1 MTIETHVREDL
12 SPAGGPDWSLGRY
25 EPTAEQL
32 LPAAVRAVERA
43 APNPGEAVLDV
54 GCGSGNAALLA
65 AATGAN
71 VKGVD
76 PAPRLLGLARDRAA
90 AEGREIAFLKGVVEA
105 LPVPDASV
113 DVLLSVF
120 GVIFTA
126 DPRRAAAELSRVTA
140 NPGRIVLTAWLPGG
154 AMSQVASVS
163 RTAVFRALGQQP
175 PPPFAWHDRGTLRR
189 LLNPYGFSVEFEE
202 ANLVHRGASLDE
214 YMRNVVDVHPLAVAG
229 HALLEPNGEA
239 ERLRAQT
246 RAILAKA
253 NEDPKRFA
261 ITSRYVLVTA
271 RRAHRSSRRQL
282 NDRTTQ

>member
-120 GVIFTA
+120 GVI
-126 DPRRAAAELSRVTA
+126 
-140 NPGRIVLTAWLPGG
+140 
-154 AMSQVASVS
+154 
-163 RTAVFRALGQQP
+163 
-175 PPPFAWHDRGTLRR
+175 
-189 LLNPYGFSVEFEE
+189 
-202 ANLVHRGASLDE
+202 
-214 YMRNVVDVHPLAVAG
+214 
-229 HALLEPNGEA
+229 
-239 ERLRAQT
+239 
-246 RAILAKA
+246 
-253 NEDPKRFA
+253 
-261 ITSRYVLVTA
+261 
-271 RRAHRSSRRQL
+271 
-282 NDRTTQ
+282 